1 MQIYVGGRFCWLPH
15 TPLKKKKKKKKKNPP
30 KYVDILVVQEKL
42 KKSNMANPH
51 LILLPLFHLII

>member
-15 TPLKKKKKKKKKNPP
+15 TPLKKKKKKKNPP

-51 LILLPLFHLII
+51 LI